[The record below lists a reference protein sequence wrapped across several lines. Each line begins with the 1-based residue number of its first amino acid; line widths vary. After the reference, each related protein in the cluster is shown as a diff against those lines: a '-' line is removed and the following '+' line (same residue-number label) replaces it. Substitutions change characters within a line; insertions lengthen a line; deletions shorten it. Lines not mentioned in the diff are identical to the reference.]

1 MRIAGVEMLTII
13 FAAATAVL
21 CGLCLYLHRQC
32 KVFAQRYGRQNAV
45 IIFRPD
51 GKLETITPELPEDIA
66 EIPMYVSFTL
76 GLGYLLTMSDFVAAI
91 HYLLNKLYTGGIS
104 DKFAEQ
110 VEIYKVEDLT
120 NDEGENA

>member
-1 MRIAGVEMLTII
+1 MNSITISAEVLNVE
-13 FAAATAVL
+13 
-21 CGLCLYLHRQC
+21 
-32 KVFAQRYGRQNAV
+32 K
-45 IIFRPD
+45 
-51 GKLETITPELPEDIA
+51 
-66 EIPMYVSFTL
+66 
-76 GLGYLLTMSDFVAAI
+76 I